1 MFIDCRGALLG
12 ASILLAASLDA
23 SVSIASAD
31 PARADDEAVSVTAAA
46 GGTSALTTLAP
57 AGGQRSSANGAG
69 VLPIR
74 HLEPSGEVTG
84 LEPDPEMFDREGL
97 ERWWREYQSRH
108 PEGR

>member
-1 MFIDCRGALLG
+1 MFMDCRGALLG
-12 ASILLAASLDA
+12 ASILLAGGLDA

-31 PARADDEAVSVTAAA
+31 PRRADDEAVSVTAAA
-46 GGTSALTTLAP
+46 GGSALTTLAP
-57 AGGQRSSANGAG
+57 AEGQRSSANSAG

-74 HLEPSGEVTG
+74 HFEPSGEVTG

-97 ERWWREYQSRH
+97 ERWWQEYQSRH